1 MLKVGITGGIGSG
14 KSTVSSFFSVLGV
27 PVYDS
32 DKRAKYLMQHDNSI
46 IGTIKK
52 EFGERSYLNNQLNRS
67 YIAEIVFK
75 NESKLKQ
82 LNSIIHPAV
91 RTDFNN
97 WLSQNSNAK
106 FVIKEAAIMIE
117 SGAYKEMDKLI
128 VVNSKR
134 DQKIK
139 RIKKRDHLSLEDI
152 ENRIQNQLSDEIR
165 NQYADFI
172 IENNSGKM
180 ELKQQVLSIYNKLID
195 QLKNI

>member
-128 VVNSKR
+128 VVNAKR

-180 ELKQQVLSIYNKLID
+180 ELKQQVLSIYNKLTD
-195 QLKNI
+195 QPKNI

>member
-1 MLKVGITGGIGSG
+1 MLKVGVTGGIGSG
-14 KSTVSSFFSVLGV
+14 KSTVSRFFSALGV

-32 DKRAKYLMQHDNSI
+32 DQRAKSLMQYDDSI
-46 IGTIKK
+46 RSKIKI
-52 EFGERSYLNNQLNRS
+52 EFGDNAYHKNELNRS
-67 YIAEIVFK
+67 YLAEIVFK

-82 LNSIIHPAV
+82 LNAIVHPV
-91 RTDFNN
+91 VKTDFIN

-106 FVIKEAAIMIE
+106 LIIKEAAIMIE
-117 SGAYKEMDKLI
+117 SGAYKDLDKLI
-128 VVNSKR
+128 VVNASR
-134 DQKIK
+134 NQKIK
-139 RIKKRDHLSLEDI
+139 WIKQRDHLSLEDI

-195 QLKNI
+195 QPKNI

>member
-1 MLKVGITGGIGSG
+1 MLKVGVTGGIGSG
-14 KSTVSSFFSVLGV
+14 KSTVSSFFSALGV

-32 DKRAKYLMQHDNSI
+32 DQRAKSLMQHDDSI
-46 IGTIKK
+46 KSKIKI
-52 EFGERSYLNNQLNRS
+52 EFGDNTYHKNVLNRS
-67 YIAEIVFK
+67 YLAEIVFK

-82 LNSIIHPAV
+82 LNAIVHPAV
-91 RTDFNN
+91 RTDFIN

-106 FVIKEAAIMIE
+106 FIIKEAAIIIE
-117 SGAYKEMDKLI
+117 SEAYKDLDKLI
-128 VVNSKR
+128 VVNASR

-139 RIKKRDHLSLEDI
+139 RIKQRDNLSLEDI

-172 IENNSGKM
+172 IDNNSGKK

-195 QLKNI
+195 QPKNI

>member
-32 DKRAKYLMQHDNSI
+32 DKRAKYLMQNDNSI

-97 WLSQNSNAK
+97 WLNQNSNAK

-128 VVNSKR
+128 VVSAKR

>member
-14 KSTVSSFFSVLGV
+14 KSTVSSFFSVMGV

-128 VVNSKR
+128 VVNAKR

>member
-14 KSTVSSFFSVLGV
+14 KSTVSSFFSELGV

-32 DKRAKYLMQHDNSI
+32 DQRAKSLMQYDDSI
-46 IGTIKK
+46 ISKIKK
-52 EFGERSYLNNQLNRS
+52 EFGDNSYHNNELNRS

-82 LNSIIHPAV
+82 LNAIVHPVV

-106 FVIKEAAIMIE
+106 FIIKEAAIMIE
-117 SGAYKEMDKLI
+117 SGAYKDLDKLI
-128 VVNSKR
+128 VVNASR

-139 RIKKRDHLSLEDI
+139 WIKKRDHLSLEDI

-195 QLKNI
+195 QPKNI

>member
-1 MLKVGITGGIGSG
+1 MLKVGVTGGIGSG

-32 DKRAKYLMQHDNSI
+32 DKRAKYLMQYDESI
-46 IGTIKK
+46 ICTIKI
-52 EFGERSYLNNQLNRS
+52 EFGESSYLNNELNHS

-75 NESKLKQ
+75 NELKLKQ
-82 LNSIIHPAV
+82 LNAIVHPVV
-91 RTDFNN
+91 RTDFIN

-106 FVIKEAAIMIE
+106 FIIKEAAIMIE
-117 SGAYKEMDKLI
+117 SGAYKDLDKLI
-128 VVNSKR
+128 VVNANK

-139 RIKKRDHLSLEDI
+139 RIKKRDQLSLEDI

-172 IENNSGKM
+172 IENNSSKM

-195 QLKNI
+195 QPKNI

>member
-1 MLKVGITGGIGSG
+1 MLKVGVTGGIGSG
-14 KSTVSSFFSVLGV
+14 KSTVSRFFSALGV

-32 DKRAKYLMQHDNSI
+32 DQRAKSLMQHNDSI
-46 IGTIKK
+46 KSKIKI
-52 EFGERSYLNNQLNRS
+52 EFGDNTYYKNELNRS
-67 YIAEIVFK
+67 YLAEIVFK

-82 LNSIIHPAV
+82 LNAIVHPV
-91 RTDFNN
+91 VKTDFIN

-106 FVIKEAAIMIE
+106 FIIKEAAIMIE
-117 SGAYKEMDKLI
+117 SGAYKDLDKLI
-128 VVNSKR
+128 VVNASR

-139 RIKKRDHLSLEDI
+139 RIKQRDQLSLEDI

-172 IENNSGKM
+172 IDNNSGKK

-195 QLKNI
+195 QPKNI

>member
-14 KSTVSSFFSVLGV
+14 KSTVSRFFSELGV

-32 DKRAKYLMQHDNSI
+32 DQRAKSLMQHDDSI
-46 IGTIKK
+46 IIKIKK
-52 EFGERSYLNNQLNRS
+52 EFGDDSYLNNVLNRS

-75 NESKLKQ
+75 NELKLKQ
-82 LNSIIHPAV
+82 LNAIVHPVV

-106 FVIKEAAIMIE
+106 LVIKEAAIMIE
-117 SGAYKEMDKLI
+117 SGAYKDLDKLI
-128 VVNSKR
+128 VVNANR
-134 DQKIK
+134 EQKIK
-139 RIKKRDHLSLEDI
+139 WIKKRDHLLLEDI

-172 IENNSGKM
+172 IENNSSKK
-180 ELKQQVLSIYNKLID
+180 ELKQQVLSIYNKLTV
-195 QLKNI
+195 

>member
-32 DKRAKYLMQHDNSI
+32 DKRAKDLMQHDNSI

-52 EFGERSYLNNQLNRS
+52 EFGESSYLNNELNHS
-67 YIAEIVFK
+67 YIADIVFK
-75 NESKLKQ
+75 NELKLRQ
-82 LNSIIHPAV
+82 LNAIVHPVV
-91 RTDFNN
+91 RTDFNK
-97 WLSQNSNAK
+97 WISQNCNAK
-106 FVIKEAAIMIE
+106 LIIKEAAIMIE
-117 SGAYKEMDKLI
+117 SDAYKEMDKLI
-128 VVNSKR
+128 VVNANK

-139 RIKKRDHLSLEDI
+139 RIKKRDQLLIEDI
-152 ENRIQNQLSDEIR
+152 ENRIQNQLSDETR

-172 IENNSGKM
+172 IENNSSKK
-180 ELKQQVLSIYNKLID
+180 ELKHKVFSIYNKLTD